1 MNHVSEEHTD
11 VSPYTPP
18 RFSPTDTLDKA
29 LADLERLT
37 KPTKEILNR
46 RIYVNKALI
55 DGFATLIP
63 VSIFVASV
71 QGQVVAS
78 TLESN
83 GDSVSVAANW
93 FGFNG
98 LVLDIL
104 GTAFGSMRLLSLQ
117 RSTRGAE
124 RNLALTREA
133 HDFVKDQI
141 TSIKVRLDK
150 NPDSA
155 TLSQKDIQAVHEAL
169 VEYQDLMMC
178 IDSLY
183 RSAFPSL
190 LDLRP
195 VNIIP
200 ARGVLNWATKRSS
213 FIKGGFKRINVFLE
227 DFVVPQVRRPR
238 STIPD
243 QVPIAVMA
251 FGIVF
256 LLLSVILQAIATQFR
271 RVWIGCVIL
280 TGIVC
285 LYASP
290 GIMDTDQGHPNHRER
305 NLREKIKTL
314 RGKLGQEEGSSSEP
328 VAEEP
333 SVTQ

>member
-1 MNHVSEEHTD
+1 MSHLSQEHAAS
-11 VSPYTPP
+11 SPYTPHAL
-18 RFSPTDTLDKA
+18 SPSNELDKV
-29 LADLERLT
+29 LADLERVT
-37 KPTKEILNR
+37 KPTKEVLNR

-124 RNLALTREA
+124 RNLALIREA
-133 HDFVKDQI
+133 HGLLKDQI
-141 TSIKVRLDK
+141 VSLRSNLNSNQPTTLKEVETIK
-150 NPDSA
+150 
-155 TLSQKDIQAVHEAL
+155 EAL
-169 VEYQDLMMC
+169 EEYKTLMKS
-178 IDSLY
+178 ISLLY

-190 LDLRP
+190 LDLTP

-200 ARGVLNWATKRSS
+200 AHGVIHWATKRSS
-213 FIKGGFKRINVFLE
+213 VIKSGFRRINFFLD

-243 QVPIAVMA
+243 QVPIVVMA

-271 RVWIGCVIL
+271 RVWLGCVIL

-290 GIMDTDQGHPNHRER
+290 GIMDTDEGHPNRQER
-305 NLREKIKTL
+305 NLREKIRAL
-314 RGKLGQEEGSSSEP
+314 RGKLGQEEEVSSE
-328 VAEEP
+328 V
-333 SVTQ
+333 S